1 MSQYGLWCSGLWG
14 FVFVVHSRFNLKP
27 LIKSTLIESK
37 GKGFG

>member
-1 MSQYGLWCSGLWG
+1 MGCGAAGCGALL
-14 FVFVVHSRFNLKP
+14 FVVHSRFKP